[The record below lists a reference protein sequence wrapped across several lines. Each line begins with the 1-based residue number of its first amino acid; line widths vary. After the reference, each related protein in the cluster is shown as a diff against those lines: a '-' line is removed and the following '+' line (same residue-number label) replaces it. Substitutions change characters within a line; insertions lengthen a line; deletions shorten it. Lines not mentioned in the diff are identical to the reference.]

1 LSSYFIA
8 RINIHNPGEYARY
21 LEGYDEIFA
30 RYNGTVVAVDDNVKL
45 LEGEWPYG
53 RTVLIRFPSSQELL
67 AWYESPEYQTLAKH
81 RRKASTANI
90 VLVKGRNKKIRS
102 GA

>member
-1 LSSYFIA
+1 MSSYFIA
-8 RINIHNPGEYARY
+8 QINIHDPEEYARY

-45 LEGEWPYG
+45 LEGEWPFG
-53 RTVLIRFPSSQELL
+53 RTVVIRFPSSEELL

-81 RRKASTANI
+81 RRNASVANI
-90 VLVKGRNKKIRS
+90 VLVKGRN
-102 GA
+102 

>member
-8 RINIHNPGEYARY
+8 QINIHDANEYERY

-30 RYNGTVVAVDDNVKL
+30 RYNGKVVAVDDNVKL

-53 RTVLIRFPSSQELL
+53 RTVVIRFPSSEELL
-67 AWYESPEYQTLAKH
+67 AWYESPEYQALAKH
-81 RRKASTANI
+81 RRKASMANI
-90 VLVKGRNKKIRS
+90 VLVKGRD
-102 GA
+102 

>member
-1 LSSYFIA
+1 MSSYFIA
-8 RINIHNPGEYARY
+8 QINIHDPEEYARY

-30 RYNGTVVAVDDNVKL
+30 KYNGTVVAVDDDVKL

-53 RTVLIRFPSSQELL
+53 RTVVIRFPSSEELM
-67 AWYESPEYQTLAKH
+67 AWYESPEYQALAKH

-90 VLVKGRNKKIRS
+90 VLVKGRD
-102 GA
+102 